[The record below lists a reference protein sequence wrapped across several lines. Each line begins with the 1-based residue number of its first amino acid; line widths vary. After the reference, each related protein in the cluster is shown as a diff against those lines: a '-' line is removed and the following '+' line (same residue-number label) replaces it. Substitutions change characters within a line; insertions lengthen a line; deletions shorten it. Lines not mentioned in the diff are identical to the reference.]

1 MKLFVG
7 IDLGESGNHTAIAAV
22 ERVRLEVPKIRQK
35 FRYVVR
41 FLEEY
46 ELGIHYPEQIDRL
59 KETLSHK
66 AFESAAVGA
75 DYTGVGRP
83 VIQMMKKQKVHAGLV
98 PILITSG
105 HAATFDKESQ
115 GYHVPKRDLV
125 GTLQILLQAELIAW
139 HQKLPAARKLEKQ
152 LSSFKVKI
160 TRSKNE
166 TFGAEG
172 RDQDDIVLAVSL
184 AVWLGENTL
193 AGDVSGISLPKEG
206 AGRSVIDA
214 MPEGVFEL

>member
-7 IDLGESGNHTAIAAV
+7 IDLGEAGNHTAIAAA
-22 ERVRLEVPKIRQK
+22 ERVRLEVPKVRQK

-83 VIQMMKKQKVHAGLV
+83 VIQMMRKQKVHPGLV

-139 HQKLPAARKLEKQ
+139 HQKLAAARKLEKQ
-152 LSSFKVKI
+152 LASFKVRVTK
-160 TRSKNE
+160 SKNE

-184 AVWLGENTL
+184 AVWLGENMSG
-193 AGDVSGISLPKEG
+193 GDVTGISLPKEG
-206 AGRSVIDA
+206 QRSILDL
-214 MPEGVFEL
+214 MPEGVFES